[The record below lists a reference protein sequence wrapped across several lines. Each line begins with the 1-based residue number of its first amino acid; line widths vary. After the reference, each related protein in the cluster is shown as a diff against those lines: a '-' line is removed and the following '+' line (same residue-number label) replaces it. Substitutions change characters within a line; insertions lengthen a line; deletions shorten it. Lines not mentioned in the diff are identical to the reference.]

1 MTTDHTTPIECAW
14 DIDGLRLTGLEW
26 GPADGVPVLAL
37 HGWMDHGDSFAELAP
52 RLTGCRVIA
61 LDLSGQGHSA
71 HRAAHA
77 TYNIWDDLP
86 QIAGVLDQLGWDRC
100 VMLGHSRG
108 ANISALFAAAL
119 PERVS
124 AFIALDSIATEPTGD
139 DVVTTLRAFITQT
152 RMQLDRSSGRR
163 FDGMEDY
170 IARRARQGNSTA
182 TATALAPRAVTV
194 DGDAVRLNADMR
206 LFASS
211 AMKLTEED
219 VNAVLHAIKCPV
231 LNIWAKDGIKAHR
244 PKLQALAARAADLI
258 ANYEAVELPG
268 DHHFHMDAD
277 VAAQIAPVIDA
288 FLTRHAIA

>member
-1 MTTDHTTPIECAW
+1 MTTNHITSIERAW
-14 DIDGLRLTGLEW
+14 DIDGLHLTGLEW

-37 HGWMDHGDSFAELAP
+37 HGWMDHGDSFAQLAP

-77 TYNIWDDLP
+77 SYNIWDDLP
-86 QIAGVLDQLGWDRC
+86 QIAGVLDQLGWGRC
-100 VMLGHSRG
+100 VILGHSRG

-124 AFIALDSIATEPTGD
+124 AFIALDSIATEPTD
-139 DVVTTLRAFITQT
+139 DDFVTTLRAFVTQT
-152 RMQLDRSSGRR
+152 RMQLDRSGGRR
-163 FDGMEDY
+163 FDRMDDY
-170 IARRARQGNSTA
+170 IARRVRQGNSTA

-194 DGDAVRLNADMR
+194 DGDGVRLNADMR

-211 AMKLTEED
+211 AMKLTEGD
-219 VNAVLHAIKCPV
+219 VNTVLRAISCPV
-231 LNIWAKDGIKAHR
+231 LNIWATDGIKAHR
-244 PKLQALAARAADLI
+244 PNLQALAARASDLI
-258 ANYEAVELPG
+258 ADYTVADLPG

-277 VAAQIAPVIDA
+277 VAAQMAQVITA
-288 FLTRHAIA
+288 FLARITP

>member
-1 MTTDHTTPIECAW
+1 MTTHHTAPIERAW
-14 DIDGLRLTGLEW
+14 DIDGLRLTGLDW
-26 GPADGVPVLAL
+26 GPADGVRVLAL
-37 HGWMDHGDSFAELAP
+37 HGWLDHAASFAELAP

-61 LDLSGQGHSA
+61 LDLSGQGHSD

-77 TYNIWDDLP
+77 SYNIWDDLP
-86 QIAGVLDQLGWDRC
+86 QIAGVLDQMGWDRC

-124 AFIALDSIATEPTGD
+124 AFIALDSLATEPTGD
-139 DVVTTLRAFITQT
+139 DVVTTLRAFVTQT
-152 RMQLDRSSGRR
+152 RMQLDRNRGRR
-163 FDGMEDY
+163 FDSMDDY

-194 DGDAVRLNADMR
+194 DGDGVHLNADMR

-211 AMKLTEED
+211 AMKLTEGD
-219 VNAVLHAIKCPV
+219 VNTVLRAIKCPV
-231 LNIWAKDGIKAHR
+231 LNIWATDGIKAHR
-244 PKLQALAARAADLI
+244 PNLQALAARASDLI
-258 ANYEAVELPG
+258 ADYTVADLPG

-277 VAAQIAPVIDA
+277 VAAQMAQVITA
-288 FLTRHAIA
+288 FLARITP